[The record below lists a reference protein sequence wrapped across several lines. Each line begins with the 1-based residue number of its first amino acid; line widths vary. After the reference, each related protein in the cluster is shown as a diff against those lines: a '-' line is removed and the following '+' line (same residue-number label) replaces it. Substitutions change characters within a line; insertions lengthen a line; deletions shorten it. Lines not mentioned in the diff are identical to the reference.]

1 MEWEVNITQTDDE
14 FWKEIQS
21 KKFHFKREG
30 QMKARLFIAGVFSD
44 LSITDQMN
52 SFFDENPNI
61 KIEAIEY
68 KVNQNAVDHIPFK
81 DRECLL
87 IYREGDE

>member
-1 MEWEVNITQTDDE
+1 MITE
-14 FWKEIQS
+14 EELWKEIQE
-21 KKFHFKREG
+21 KKFYFKKWG
-30 QMKARLFIAGVFSD
+30 QMKSKLFIEDAFSSVS
-44 LSITDQMN
+44 LTAQMN

-61 KIEAIEY
+61 KIEAVEY
-68 KVNQNAVDHIPFK
+68 KVNQRVVDYVPLK

>member
-1 MEWEVNITQTDDE
+1 
-14 FWKEIQS
+14 
-21 KKFHFKREG
+21 
-30 QMKARLFIAGVFSD
+30 
-44 LSITDQMN
+44 MN

-87 IYREGDE
+87 IYREGVE

>member
-1 MEWEVNITQTDDE
+1 MITE
-14 FWKEIQS
+14 EELWKEIQE
-21 KKFHFKREG
+21 KKFYFKKWG
-30 QMKARLFIAGVFSD
+30 QMKSKLFIEDAFSIVS
-44 LSITDQMN
+44 LTAQMN

-61 KIEAIEY
+61 KIEAVEY
-68 KVNQNAVDHIPFK
+68 KVNQRVVNYVPLK

>member
-1 MEWEVNITQTDDE
+1 MELVDNM
-14 FWKEIQS
+14 KS
-21 KKFHFKREG
+21 K
-30 QMKARLFIAGVFSD
+30 LFIAWAFSD
-44 LSITDQMN
+44 ISIVEQMN
-52 SFFDENPNI
+52 TFFEENPNI

-87 IYREGDE
+87 IYREGGE

>member
-1 MEWEVNITQTDDE
+1 
-14 FWKEIQS
+14 
-21 KKFHFKREG
+21 
-30 QMKARLFIAGVFSD
+30 MKAKLFFAGAFSD
-44 LSITDQMN
+44 ISITDQMN

-87 IYREGDE
+87 IYR

>member
-1 MEWEVNITQTDDE
+1 MEEIIMASLPN
-14 FWKEIQS
+14 KELN
-21 KKFHFKREG
+21 
-30 QMKARLFIAGVFSD
+30 AFSSVS
-44 LSITDQMN
+44 LTAQMN

-61 KIEAIEY
+61 KIEAVEY
-68 KVNQNAVDHIPFK
+68 KVNQRVVDYVPLK

>member
-1 MEWEVNITQTDDE
+1 MEWVDNMTQDDE
-14 FWKEIQS
+14 FWKEVQE

-30 QMKARLFIAGVFSD
+30 QMKSKLFIEGAFSSVS
-44 LSITDQMN
+44 LTAQMDA
-52 SFFDENPNI
+52 FFYENPNI
-61 KIEAIEY
+61 KIEAVDY
-68 KVNQNAVDHIPFK
+68 KVNQRVVDCVPLK

>member
-1 MEWEVNITQTDDE
+1 MEWEDNMTQDEE

-30 QMKARLFIAGVFSD
+30 QMKARLFIAGAFNDV
-44 LSITDQMN
+44 SIAEQMN
-52 SFFDENPNI
+52 TFFDENPNI
-61 KIEAIEY
+61 KIEAVDY
-68 KVNQNAVDHIPFK
+68 KVNQRVVDYVPFN

-87 IYREGDE
+87 IYREGNE

>member
-1 MEWEVNITQTDDE
+1 MTQDEE

-30 QMKARLFIAGVFSD
+30 QMKARLFIAGAFNDV
-44 LSITDQMN
+44 SITEQMN
-52 SFFDENPNI
+52 TFFDENPNI
-61 KIEAIEY
+61 KIEAVDY
-68 KVNQNAVDHIPFK
+68 KVNQRVVNCVPFN

-87 IYREGDE
+87 IYREGNE

>member
-1 MEWEVNITQTDDE
+1 MEWVDDMDWE
-14 FWKEIQS
+14 EIQS

-30 QMKARLFIAGVFSD
+30 QMKARLFITGAFSD
-44 LSITDQMN
+44 VTIIEKMN
-52 SFFDENPNI
+52 AFFDENPNI
-61 KIEAIEY
+61 KIEAVDY
-68 KVNQNAVDHIPFK
+68 KVNQRVVDCVPFN

>member
-1 MEWEVNITQTDDE
+1 
-14 FWKEIQS
+14 
-21 KKFHFKREG
+21 
-30 QMKARLFIAGVFSD
+30 MKVILFIAGVFSD
-44 LSITDQMN
+44 LTITDQMN

-68 KVNQNAVDHIPFK
+68 KVNQRNVDQFPFK

>member
-1 MEWEVNITQTDDE
+1 
-14 FWKEIQS
+14 
-21 KKFHFKREG
+21 
-30 QMKARLFIAGVFSD
+30 MKAKLFFAGAFSD
-44 LSITDQMN
+44 ISITDQMN

-87 IYREGDE
+87 LYREGVE

>member
-1 MEWEVNITQTDDE
+1 MTQDE
-14 FWKEIQS
+14 EFLKEIQS

-30 QMKARLFIAGVFSD
+30 QMKARLFIAGAFNDV
-44 LSITDQMN
+44 SIAKQMN
-52 SFFDENPNI
+52 TFFDENPNI
-61 KIEAIEY
+61 KIEAVDY
-68 KVNQNAVDHIPFK
+68 KVNQRVVDCVPFN

>member
-1 MEWEVNITQTDDE
+1 MEGEDNMTQDEE

-30 QMKARLFIAGVFSD
+30 QMKARLFIAGAFNDV
-44 LSITDQMN
+44 SIAEQMN
-52 SFFDENPNI
+52 TFFDENPNI
-61 KIEAIEY
+61 KIEAVDY
-68 KVNQNAVDHIPFK
+68 KVNQRIVDSIPFN

-87 IYREGDE
+87 IYREGNE

>member
-1 MEWEVNITQTDDE
+1 
-14 FWKEIQS
+14 
-21 KKFHFKREG
+21 
-30 QMKARLFIAGVFSD
+30 MKAKLFIAGVFSD

-87 IYREGDE
+87 IYREGNE